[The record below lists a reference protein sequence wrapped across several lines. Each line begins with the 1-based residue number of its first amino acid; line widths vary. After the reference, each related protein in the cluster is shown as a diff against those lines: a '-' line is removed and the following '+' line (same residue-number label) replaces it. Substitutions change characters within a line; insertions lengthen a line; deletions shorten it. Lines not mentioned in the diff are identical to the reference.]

1 MNIYSSVQ
9 LKIKIFSYIRIK
21 KSYRKNFPNS
31 IENKKNH
38 RNIQKPIDNII
49 KFWYNIYKDR
59 GVRPKKSFD
68 FILHKEGEDSKN
80 PSTLCKNNAKKINNN
95 K

>member
-31 IENKKNH
+31 IENKK
-38 RNIQKPIDNII
+38 II
-49 KFWYNIYKDR
+49 EIYKNLLTTLLNFDIIYIRIGGKTQKILRLYFAQRR
-59 GVRPKKSFD
+59 GGLKKSFD
-68 FILHKEGEDSKN
+68 FM
-80 PSTLCKNNAKKINNN
+80 
-95 K
+95 

>member
-49 KFWYNIYKDR
+49 KF
-59 GVRPKKSFD
+59 
-68 FILHKEGEDSKN
+68 
-80 PSTLCKNNAKKINNN
+80 
-95 K
+95 